1 MENLRK
7 QFKLHSKSDPTIIMT
22 NETSKNFIAKLNMPI
37 RYRRGGVVDTDS
49 FLREKLFHETDLA
62 DEANHEASNETKRH
76 FWEHKERKSL
86 Q

>member
-1 MENLRK
+1 
-7 QFKLHSKSDPTIIMT
+7 MT

-49 FLREKLFHETDLA
+49 FLREKLFHETDLD
-62 DEANHEASNETKRH
+62 DEATREDSKENKRP